1 MVLVE
6 DQWGRERIS
15 GAGRGSV
22 VQVEDQ
28 WGR

>member
-1 MVLVE
+1 MVQVGSSVVLVHV
-6 DQWGRERIS
+6 